1 MITVTNK
8 AKQTALMAASYL
20 NKEGITAEAV
30 MPYFATIRGNSRV
43 SFVAVTSMPTNAS
56 SKKDG
61 IAISKSSVVT
71 AAIYAG
77 MKPDTNP
84 YLNRLFKLG
93 KLEHELKEN
102 WFCHYCNI
110 FSLVAKKSDTDA
122 KYLYALP
129 DSDKSYYFING
140 LLVDKSDIYQHLTP
154 SKVKEL
160 TTKKAFD
167 ICRVYALQSI
177 KEIQCLGE
185 LITA

>member
-1 MITVTNK
+1 MK
-8 AKQTALMAASYL
+8 KEEFTALMAASYL
-20 NKEGITAEAV
+20 NKEGITASAI
-30 MPYFATIRGNSRV
+30 MPSFATISGNSRV
-43 SFVAVTSMPTNAS
+43 SFVAVTSIPTNAS
-56 SKKDG
+56 SKKAG
-61 IAISKSSVVT
+61 IVIKKSAVVN
-71 AAIYAG
+71 AAAYAG

-93 KLEHELKEN
+93 KLEHELKES

-110 FSLVAKKSDTDA
+110 FSLVAKKSDIDA
-122 KYLYALP
+122 KYLYVLP
-129 DSDKSYYFING
+129 DSGKSYYFING

-154 SKVKEL
+154 SKAKEL

-167 ICRVYALQSI
+167 ICRVYTLQSI